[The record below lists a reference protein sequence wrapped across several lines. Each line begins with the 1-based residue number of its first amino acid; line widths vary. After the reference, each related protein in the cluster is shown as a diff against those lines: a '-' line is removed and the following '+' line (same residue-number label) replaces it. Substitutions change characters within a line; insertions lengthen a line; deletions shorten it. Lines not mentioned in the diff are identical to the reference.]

1 MDESYDETCPK
12 AAKSGAVEQEAKMII
27 PVVLAGG
34 VGSRLW
40 PVSRQ
45 LYPKQFSSLASSRSN
60 GEQDG
65 TAAQTLFQTT
75 LTRIRGVADLGAP
88 MVICNEEHRF
98 LSAQQLLEIGERRGT
113 ILLEPIGR
121 NTAPAVA
128 LAALVAAP
136 DDVLLVLP
144 ADHAIPNHQALQTVI
159 ENGAIMAR
167 AGKLVTFGIV
177 PTAPETGYGYIQ
189 RGSPVDSGFNVQRF
203 VEKPA
208 LETAQGYLASGD
220 YYWNSGMF
228 MFTARQYLAELA
240 LHAPDILEVCQASV
254 AKLEADAD
262 FRRVPLELFSECRS
276 ESIDYAVMENT
287 HAAVVLPLDAQWND
301 LGAWD
306 ALWETSEQDAQGN
319 VLTGDVLCEGVSNS
333 YIHSHSRLVA
343 AVGIENAVIVETADA
358 VLIADRNRVQD
369 VKRIVQQLEK
379 EGRSEGVS
387 HVLVYRPWG
396 SYESLAVGDGYQ
408 VKHIV
413 VKPGGSLSLQMHHHR
428 AEHWVVIKGSATVTC
443 DERVFTLRANES
455 TFIPL
460 GSKHRLQ
467 NLGEEPVE
475 LIEVQTGSYLAE
487 DDIVR
492 FEDIYGRVKKS
503 E

>member
-1 MDESYDETCPK
+1 
-12 AAKSGAVEQEAKMII
+12 MII

-45 LYPKQFSSLASSRSN
+45 LYPKQFSSLAASKSKSDIGSN
-60 GEQDG
+60 AGE
-65 TAAQTLFQTT
+65 TLFQTT

-88 MVICNEEHRF
+88 LVICNEEHRF
-98 LSAQQLLEIGERRGT
+98 LSAQQLLEIGETQGT

-128 LAALVAAP
+128 LAALIAAP
-136 DDVLLVLP
+136 NDVLLVLP
-144 ADHAIPNHQALQTVI
+144 SDHAIANHQALQTVV
-159 ENGAIMAR
+159 ENGAAMAR

-177 PTAPETGYGYIQ
+177 PRTPETGYGYIQ
-189 RGSPVDSGFNVQRF
+189 RGAQVGPGFDVQRF

-208 LETAQGYLASGD
+208 LETAQGYLDSGD

-228 MFTARQYLAELA
+228 MFTAEQFLAELA
-240 LHAPDILEVCQASV
+240 VHAPDILEACKAAV
-254 AKLEADAD
+254 AQIEPDVD
-262 FRRVPLELFSECRS
+262 FRRIPLELFSKCRA
-276 ESIDYAVMENT
+276 ESIDYAVMEHT
-287 HAAVVLPLDAQWND
+287 RAAVVLPLDAQWND

-306 ALWETSEQDAQGN
+306 ALWETSAQDGEGN

-333 YIHSHSRLVA
+333 YIRSHSRLIA
-343 AVGIENAVIVETADA
+343 AVGIDNAIIVETADA
-358 VLIADRNRVQD
+358 VLVADRDSVQD
-369 VKRIVQQLEK
+369 VKRIVQRLEK

-396 SYESLAVGDGYQ
+396 SYESLAVGEGYQ

-428 AEHWVVIKGSATVTC
+428 AEHWVVIKGSATVTNG
-443 DERVFTLRANES
+443 ERVFTLQANES

-492 FEDIYGRVKKS
+492 FEDIYGRVKKT

>member
-1 MDESYDETCPK
+1 
-12 AAKSGAVEQEAKMII
+12 MII

-45 LYPKQFSSLASSRSN
+45 LYPKQFSSLAASKPQIGVGS
-60 GEQDG
+60 
-65 TAAQTLFQTT
+65 TASETLFQTT

-98 LSAQQLLEIGERRGT
+98 LCAQQLLEIGEKRGT

-136 DDVLLVLP
+136 QDVLLVLP
-144 ADHAIPNHQALQTVI
+144 ADHSIPNRQALQAVI
-159 ENGAIMAR
+159 ENGAVMAR

-189 RGSPVDSGFNVQRF
+189 RGDQNGTGFDVRRF

-208 LETAQGYLASGD
+208 LETAQDYLASGD

-228 MFTARQYLAELA
+228 MFTAEQFLAQLA
-240 LHAPDILEVCQASV
+240 LHAPDILEVCQAAV
-254 AKLEADAD
+254 AQIVPDAD
-262 FRRVPLELFSECRS
+262 FRRVPLELFSQCRS
-276 ESIDYAVMENT
+276 ESIDYAVMEKT
-287 HAAVVLPLDAQWND
+287 RAAVVLPLDAQWND

-319 VLTGDVLCEGVSNS
+319 VLTGDVLCESVSNS
-333 YIHSHSRLVA
+333 YIHSHSRLIA
-343 AVGIENAVIVETADA
+343 AVGIANAVIVETADA
-358 VLIADRNRVQD
+358 VLIADRDSVQE
-369 VKRIVQQLEK
+369 VKRIVQRLEK

-413 VKPGGSLSLQMHHHR
+413 VKPGGTLSLQMHHHR

-443 DERVFTLRANES
+443 GERVFTLQANES

-467 NLGEEPVE
+467 NLGSEPVE
-475 LIEVQTGSYLAE
+475 LIEVQTGSYLGE

-492 FEDIYGRVKKS
+492 FEDIYGRASKA
-503 E
+503 

>member
-1 MDESYDETCPK
+1 
-12 AAKSGAVEQEAKMII
+12 MII

-45 LYPKQFSSLASSRSN
+45 LYPKQFSSLSASTPTT
-60 GEQDG
+60 GQDG
-65 TAAQTLFQTT
+65 EVSETLFQAT
-75 LTRIRGVADLGAP
+75 LTRLRGVTELGSP
-88 MVICNEEHRF
+88 LVICNEEHRF
-98 LSAQQLLEIGERRGT
+98 LSAQQLLEIGEKNGT

-128 LAALVAAP
+128 LAALVAEL

-144 ADHAIPNHQALQTVI
+144 ADHAIPNHRALQAVI
-159 ENGAIMAR
+159 ENGAAL
-167 AGKLVTFGIV
+167 AKQGKLVTFGIV

-189 RGSPVDSGFNVQRF
+189 RGAPITTGFHVQRF

-208 LETAQGYLASGD
+208 LETAKAYLASGD
-220 YYWNSGMF
+220 YLWNSGMF
-228 MFTARQYLAELA
+228 MFTAKQFLAELA
-240 LHAPDILEVCQASV
+240 LHAPDILKVC
-254 AKLEADAD
+254 EAAVSEIEPDVD
-262 FRRVPLELFSECRS
+262 FRRVPLELFRECRS
-276 ESIDYAVMENT
+276 DSIDYAVMEKT
-287 HAAVVLPLDAQWND
+287 KAAVVLPLDAQWND

-306 ALWETSEQDAQGN
+306 ALWETSPQDSEGN
-319 VLTGDVLCEGVSNS
+319 VLTGDVLCEGVTNS
-333 YIHSHSRLVA
+333 YIHSHSRLIA
-343 AVGIENAVIVETADA
+343 AVGIANAVIVETADA
-358 VLIADRNRVQD
+358 VLIADRDSVQD
-369 VKRIVQQLEK
+369 VKRIVQRLEK
-379 EGRSEGVS
+379 EGRSEGVN

-408 VKHIV
+408 VKHIC

-443 DERVFTLRANES
+443 DENVFTLQKNES
-455 TFIPL
+455 TFVPL

-467 NLGEEPVE
+467 NLGEEIVE

-492 FEDIYGRVKKS
+492 FEDIYGRVKKG
-503 E
+503 

>member
-1 MDESYDETCPK
+1 
-12 AAKSGAVEQEAKMII
+12 MII

-45 LYPKQFSSLASSRSN
+45 LYPKQFSSLTSSKPQN
-60 GEQDG
+60 ETGGVVGE
-65 TAAQTLFQTT
+65 TLFQAT
-75 LTRIRGVADLGAP
+75 LTRIRGVNDLGAP
-88 MVICNEEHRF
+88 LVICNEEHRF
-98 LSAQQLLEIGERRGT
+98 LSAQQLLEIGEKRGT

-136 DDVLLVLP
+136 EDVLLVLP
-144 ADHAIPNHQALQTVI
+144 ADHSIPNHHALRTVI
-159 ENGAIMAR
+159 ENGAALAR
-167 AGKLVTFGIV
+167 EGKLVTFGIV

-189 RGSPVDSGFNVQRF
+189 RGSQFATGFTVQRF

-208 LETAQGYLASGD
+208 LETAKSYLASGD

-228 MFTARQYLAELA
+228 MFTAKQFLDELA
-240 LHAPDILEVCQASV
+240 LHAPDILEVCQASIAQIEPDV
-254 AKLEADAD
+254 D
-262 FRRVPLELFSECRS
+262 FRRVPLEVFSACRS
-276 ESIDYAVMENT
+276 ESIDYAVMEKT
-287 HAAVVLPLDAQWND
+287 RAAVVLPLDAQWND

-306 ALWETSEQDAQGN
+306 ALWETSAQDSQGN

-333 YIHSHSRLVA
+333 YILSHSRLIA
-343 AVGIENAVIVETADA
+343 AVGLDNAIVVETADA
-358 VLIADRNRVQD
+358 VLIANRDNVQD

-396 SYESLAVGDGYQ
+396 SYESLAVGEGFQ

-443 DERVFTLRANES
+443 GERVFTLQANES

-467 NLGEEPVE
+467 NLGDEPVE

-492 FEDIYGRVKKS
+492 FEDIYGRVKKV
-503 E
+503 